1 MLSQDKLISSREY
14 SDAWVNYCKTMYEK
28 NCQEREAWKEASIS
42 YGEYVNSN
50 VEFLKETF
58 NY

>member
-1 MLSQDKLISSREY
+1 MLTTDEY
-14 SDAWVNYCKTMYEK
+14 RDEWLNYCKTMYEK